1 MLSILIRSF
10 DNPLIDIVSVLHAEC
25 QFLDIEF
32 EILISDD
39 DPNGKNLDHQ
49 KLSRFPM
56 VNYWK
61 NRKNLGRSNNLNK
74 LIRKSKFDIVL
85 LMDADVIP
93 LKPDFIKVY
102 LETSKS
108 NGIVAY
114 GGLAYEKNPPEASEL
129 LRWTYGHKEEAKPAD
144 LRQSRYPYNILVSN
158 LLIKKSE
165 FEQPIFNTELNTYG
179 YEDLVFSEFLK
190 EHKIDVLQI
199 DNPVI
204 HKGLETSMVFLQ
216 KTETALDN
224 LVGLIQK
231 GTLSQEATSL
241 STLYFKLKRY
251 RLNVVIYKFLNV
263 IERALKSNL
272 VSNQPSLIYFKLYK
286 LYHFSK
292 SYQKQ

>member
-10 DNPLIDIVSVLHAEC
+10 DDPLIDIVSVLHTEC

-39 DPNGKNLDHQ
+39 DPNGENLDHH
-49 KLSRFPM
+49 KLSQFSM
-56 VNYWK
+56 VTYWRNK
-61 NRKNLGRSNNLNK
+61 KNLGRSNNLNK
-74 LIRKSKFDIVL
+74 LIRKSKFNSAL

-93 LKPDFIKVY
+93 LRTDFIKLY
-102 LETSKS
+102 LEALNT
-108 NGIVAY
+108 NCVVAY
-114 GGLAYEKNPPEASEL
+114 GGLAYEKNSPEASEL
-129 LRWTYGHKEEAKPAD
+129 LRWVYGHKEEAKPAS

-158 LLIKKSE
+158 LLLKKSE

-190 EHKIDVLQI
+190 EYKIEVMQI

-224 LVGLIQK
+224 LVSLIQK

-241 STLYFKLKRY
+241 STLYFKLRRY
-251 RLNVVIYKFLNV
+251 RLNGAIYKFLKA

-272 VSNQPSLIYFKLYK
+272 VSNKPSLIYFKLYK

-292 SYQKQ
+292 SYQKR

>member
-49 KLSRFPM
+49 KLSRLPM

-61 NRKNLGRSNNLNK
+61 NSKNLGRSNNLNK

-129 LRWTYGHKEEAKPAD
+129 LRWTYGHKEEAKPAN

-190 EHKIDVLQI
+190 EHEIDVLQI

-272 VSNQPSLIYFKLYK
+272 VSKKPSLIYFKLYK
-286 LYHFSK
+286 LYYFSK

>member
-10 DNPLIDIVSVLHAEC
+10 DDPLIDIVSVLHTEC

-39 DPNGKNLDHQ
+39 DPNGKNLDRQ
-49 KLSRFPM
+49 KLSQFPM
-56 VNYWK
+56 VYYWR

-74 LIRKSKFDIVL
+74 LIHKSKFNSVL

-93 LKPDFIKVY
+93 LKTNFIKLY
-102 LETSKS
+102 LESSKS
-108 NGIVAY
+108 NCVVAY
-114 GGLAYEKNPPEASEL
+114 GGLAYEKNPPETSEL
-129 LRWTYGHKEEAKPAD
+129 LRWVYGHKEEAKPAS

-158 LLIKKSE
+158 LLIKKSK

-190 EHKIDVLQI
+190 EYKIEVMQI

-224 LVGLIQK
+224 LVSLIQK

-241 STLYFKLKRY
+241 STLYFKLRRY
-251 RLNVVIYKFLNV
+251 RLNGVIYKFLNA

-272 VSNQPSLIYFKLYK
+272 VSKKPSLIYFKLYK

-292 SYQKQ
+292 LYQNQ

>member
-10 DNPLIDIVSVLHAEC
+10 DDPLIDIVSVLYTEC

-39 DPNGKNLDHQ
+39 DPNGENLDHQ
-49 KLSRFPM
+49 KLSQFPM
-56 VNYWK
+56 VNYWR
-61 NRKNLGRSNNLNK
+61 NGKNLGRSNNLNK
-74 LIRKSKFDIVL
+74 LIRKSKFNSVL
-85 LMDADVIP
+85 LIDADVIP
-93 LKPDFIKVY
+93 LKTDFIKLY
-102 LETSKS
+102 LEALNTKCV
-108 NGIVAY
+108 VAY
-114 GGLAYEKNPPEASEL
+114 GGLAYEKNPPKTSEL
-129 LRWTYGHKEEAKPAD
+129 LRWVYGHKEEAKPAS

-190 EHKIDVLQI
+190 EHKMKVMQTE
-199 DNPVI
+199 NSVI
-204 HKGLETSMVFLQ
+204 HKGLETSVVFLQ

-224 LVGLIQK
+224 LVSLIQK

-241 STLYFKLKRY
+241 STLYFKLRRY
-251 RLNVVIYKFLNV
+251 RLNSFIYKFLNA
-263 IERALKSNL
+263 IERALKTNL
-272 VSNQPSLIYFKLYK
+272 VSKKPSLIYFKLYK